1 MSARS
6 IGRPNPTSQA
16 RLQLILILLAAWNNW
31 WLMAVWLA
39 VLFGLIVAFV
49 FELLNTGAIEVAG
62 VDGILGG
69 RALGGASLVL
79 ALAYIY
85 AARNPTRQR
94 VILWMATVEQFIA
107 MFTAGFHWAR
117 DDISGGEAA
126 LPILVAAAFALVVSL
141 PRQFEP
147 A

>member
-16 RLQLILILLAAWNNW
+16 RLQQILILLAAWN
-31 WLMAVWLA
+31 
-39 VLFGLIVAFV
+39 IVAFV
-49 FELLNTGAIEVAG
+49 FELLNTGSIEVAR

-85 AARNPTRQR
+85 AARNPMRQR
-94 VILWMATVEQFIA
+94 VILWMATLEQFIA
-107 MFTAGFHWAR
+107 IFTAGFHWAR
-117 DDISGGEAA
+117 DDITGGEAA
-126 LPILVAAAFALVVSL
+126 LPIVVAAAFLFALVVSL